1 MYPRF
6 DFTGW
11 QLLAAPTGA
20 PAAALERMN
29 KEVSAVLNDATVLAK
44 VRKMGFEIPGAGSLQ
59 QVNDYLQEQYAIWG
73 KVVHEIGIKPE

>member
-1 MYPRF
+1 MYPGF

-11 QLLAAPTGA
+11 QLLAAPTGT

-29 KEVSAVLNDATVLAK
+29 KEVGAVLNDTSVLAK

-59 QVNDYLQEQYAIWG
+59 EVNAYLHEQYAIWG
-73 KVVHEIGIKPE
+73 KVVHEIGVKPE